1 MPVVHEIAG
10 GILTLRMEGE
20 YTPADIRAAFLAAAD
35 SHGDGVVG
43 LLFDVSPSRVLPTRS
58 TSEIQDMGAFLA
70 REASRY
76 GRRLA
81 LVGASDVA
89 YGLMRL
95 ASVSL
100 PESAVEVEVF
110 RDAVAA
116 HAWLRQ

>member
-20 YTPADIRAAFLAAAD
+20 YTPPDIRAAFLAAV
-35 SHGDGVVG
+35 DGHSDGIAG
-43 LLFDVSPSRVLPTRS
+43 LVFDVSPSRVLPTRS
-58 TSEIQDMGAFLA
+58 ASDIQDMGAFLA
-70 REASRY
+70 REAARY

-100 PESAVEVEVF
+100 PESEVEVEVF
-110 RDAVAA
+110 RDDATAR
-116 HAWLRQ
+116 AWLRR